1 MKIKTRALTK
11 EDFYR
16 AFVSKTH
23 AIESFDKNRAFLGIS
38 FDTDRNYFVG
48 QISEDS
54 LEIWRPSRI
63 TGRGIT
69 QRIFSGTYMEMGDR
83 VVVEGS
89 FRFANLIFFGHVIAG
104 IITSFVFFLLSLAVL
119 LRWFPENIL
128 TILAALAIGVGVG
141 GYFPFAFSRILTI
154 TCEKD
159 VIKFLSSL
167 K

>member
-54 LEIWRPSRI
+54 LEIWS
-63 TGRGIT
+63 
-69 QRIFSGTYMEMGDR
+69 
-83 VVVEGS
+83 
-89 FRFANLIFFGHVIAG
+89 
-104 IITSFVFFLLSLAVL
+104 
-119 LRWFPENIL
+119 
-128 TILAALAIGVGVG
+128 
-141 GYFPFAFSRILTI
+141 
-154 TCEKD
+154 
-159 VIKFLSSL
+159 
-167 K
+167 

>member
-1 MKIKTRALTK
+1 MRIKTGALTK

-16 AFVSKTH
+16 SFVSKTH
-23 AIESFDKNRAFLGIS
+23 AKEPRVYLGIS
-38 FDTDRNYFVG
+38 FDTDRSYFVG
-48 QISEDS
+48 QISEDFIA
-54 LEIWRPSRI
+54 IWRPSRI
-63 TGRGIT
+63 SGRGIA
-69 QRIFSGTYMEMGDR
+69 QRIFSGIYMETDDC

-89 FRFANLIFFGHVIAG
+89 FRFTNLNFFARAFAG
-104 IITSFVFFLLSLAVL
+104 IVSSFAFFVLSLAIFL
-119 LRWFPENIL
+119 QWFPENIL
-128 TILAALAIGVGVG
+128 TVLAALAVGVGVG